1 MTNWH
6 TLALRLAAIT
16 LTTLVSSGC
25 GTKTTPKAKAAAI
38 RNPMEITTAEDLTKQ
53 IRIGQPQSELVSS
66 TLRVAGRVEADGT
79 RMARVSAPVT
89 GRILE
94 LKVIEGQHVSKG
106 EVLARYTARNCPA
119 RNPTF

>member
-6 TLALRLAAIT
+6 TIALRRTRNVRYTAL
-16 LTTLVSSGC
+16 LFSGC
-25 GTKTTPKAKAAAI
+25 GTKTTPKAEAAEI
-38 RNPMEITTAEDLTKQ
+38 RNPMEITPGEDLRKQ

-94 LKVIEGQHVSKG
+94 LKVSRRA
-106 EVLARYTARNCPA
+106 ARE
-119 RNPTF
+119 